1 MVESLH
7 ERMPRREGV
16 VCVKDHYLY
25 YHYEQQ
31 GTHDKG
37 WGCAYRS
44 LQTLISFFV
53 LNHYYEMRIPTIPEV
68 VPISAFHVDSRNVGG
83 DERQAARVRAFP

>member
-1 MVESLH
+1 MHRVIESLH
-7 ERMPRREGV
+7 ESMAQRENV
-16 VCVKDHYLY
+16 LCVQGPYLY

-53 LNHYYEMRIPTIPEV
+53 LNHYYEMKIPTIPEV
-68 VPISAFHVDSRNVGG
+68 GLKAVFHVDARDAGG
-83 DERQAARVRAFP
+83 DGG